1 MIGGRRG
8 IVGRAGNWR
17 DRRVRT
23 EGPPP
28 RPKRFRPERSRPPHA
43 ESGEVIARLDRLESV
58 VLAIAAHLGIEPEAA
73 RRGGTSGGDS
83 LREGDR
89 RDARE
94 SRAADAHEIVRTV
107 ARRLS
112 GRIKV
117 YHPERGYGFVLSSG
131 EAGEVFFHRS
141 DCRTDPATLEP
152 SAVVTFDLAE
162 MANGHVKAVNLTP
175 RS

>member
-1 MIGGRRG
+1 MTDGRRG
-8 IVGRAGNWR
+8 IVARAGNWR
-17 DRRVRT
+17 DKRGRT
-23 EGPPP
+23 AGPP
-28 RPKRFRPERSRPPHA
+28 RPKRFRPERSRPPQA
-43 ESGEVIARLDRLESV
+43 ESGELIARLDRLESV
-58 VLAIAAHLGIEPEAA
+58 VLAIAAHLGIEARAA
-73 RRGGTSGGDS
+73 RRGGPSGADS
-83 LREGDR
+83 LGEGDR

-94 SRAADAHEIVRTV
+94 SRPSDAHEIVRTV

-112 GRIKV
+112 GRVKV
-117 YHPERGYGFVLSSG
+117 YHPERGYGFVLSPG

-162 MANGHVKAVNLTP
+162 MANGHVKAVNLTL